1 VLLLADVL
9 VVVHLAFVIFVVAGG
24 VLVLRAPWVA
34 WLHVP
39 AALWGAAISLGGY
52 ICPLTPLENSL
63 REAGGGP
70 AYTTGF
76 IEHYIVPVLYPVALT
91 RSIQVAAGL
100 AVLVVNVVLYAIA
113 FRSKRWSRSSS
124 RPA

>member
-1 VLLLADVL
+1 MLLLADVL

>member
-1 VLLLADVL
+1 VLLLADAL
-9 VVVHLAFVIFVVAGG
+9 VAMHLAFVIFVVAGG
-24 VLVLRAPWVA
+24 ILVLRAPWVA

-39 AALWGAAISLGGY
+39 AALWGAAIALGGY

-63 REAGGGP
+63 REAGGGT

-91 RSIQVAAGL
+91 RSMQVAAGV
-100 AVLVVNVVLYAIA
+100 AVLVVNGALYAIA
-113 FRSKRWSRSSS
+113 FRSKLSSGSPS